1 MTMSKIPALSQK
13 VLAVWLKMT
22 ERLEL
27 FPGLQGRETDSRF
40 CQAKERCKTYNSC
53 KTEDKC
59 EYELAHPDK
68 KCILKHECSWCKVN
82 LKQSYKHQEWA
93 CKKKQ

>member
-1 MTMSKIPALSQK
+1 MPDGVQTDQLVLAQMDYPRPALTK
-13 VLAVWLKMT
+13 KA
-22 ERLEL
+22 
-27 FPGLQGRETDSRF
+27 GQGREADYRLG
-40 CQAKERCKTYNSC
+40 QAEERCKTYNTC
-53 KTEDKC
+53 RTEDKC

>member
-1 MTMSKIPALSQK
+1 MTEGVQTDQL
-13 VLAVWLKMT
+13 VLAQMDFPRPVPPLK
-22 ERLEL
+22 RA
-27 FPGLQGRETDSRF
+27 GQGRETDSRF
-40 CQAKERCKTYNSC
+40 GQAKERCKTYNSC